1 MNLDHDYHSNFIQSE
16 AVFCEC
22 NIKRHFVHNKK
33 CILNLRPEIYMNHK
47 VNTMNV
53 DIIDSKWVFR
63 ILKLRYINKI

>member
-33 CILNLRPEIYMNHK
+33 CILNLRPEIYMNHT
-47 VNTMNV
+47 VNIT
-53 DIIDSKWVFR
+53 
-63 ILKLRYINKI
+63 